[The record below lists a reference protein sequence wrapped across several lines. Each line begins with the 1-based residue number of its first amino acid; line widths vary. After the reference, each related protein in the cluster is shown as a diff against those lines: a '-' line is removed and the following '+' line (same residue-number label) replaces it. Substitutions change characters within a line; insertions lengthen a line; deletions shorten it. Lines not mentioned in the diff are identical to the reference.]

1 MAMTVPYLGGIANEP
16 GFLHGHQRYMAME
29 ISNAV
34 GSSDFM
40 TTYKYRETYNVVER
54 ARRQA
59 KS

>member
-1 MAMTVPYLGGIANEP
+1 
-16 GFLHGHQRYMAME
+16 
-29 ISNAV
+29 V

-59 KS
+59 KSWVCITARPSAQ